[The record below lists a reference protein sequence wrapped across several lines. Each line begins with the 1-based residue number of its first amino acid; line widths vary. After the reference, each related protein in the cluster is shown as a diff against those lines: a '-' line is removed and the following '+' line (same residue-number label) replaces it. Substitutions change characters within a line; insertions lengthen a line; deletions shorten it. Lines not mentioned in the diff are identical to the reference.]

1 MVSEGP
7 KCLKARYF
15 IECAFC
21 SCFLIFL
28 EAVMGGV
35 GEEIFRKVLGKTR
48 TFVKR
53 HVYCS
58 RSVPVLFGCFVV
70 LFYVC
75 VI

>member
-1 MVSEGP
+1 
-7 KCLKARYF
+7 
-15 IECAFC
+15 
-21 SCFLIFL
+21 
-28 EAVMGGV
+28 MGGV

-58 RSVPVLFGCFVV
+58 RSVSVLFGCFVV

-75 VI
+75 II